1 MSLCKS
7 WDPTTPENMV
17 TQLFASAGKI
27 IVNITP
33 PKAGNKCV
41 VWVIQIP

>member
-1 MSLCKS
+1 MSICKC
-7 WDPTTPENMV
+7 WDTTTPENMV

-33 PKAGNKCV
+33 TKAGDKCV
-41 VWVIQIP
+41 VWVIQLP